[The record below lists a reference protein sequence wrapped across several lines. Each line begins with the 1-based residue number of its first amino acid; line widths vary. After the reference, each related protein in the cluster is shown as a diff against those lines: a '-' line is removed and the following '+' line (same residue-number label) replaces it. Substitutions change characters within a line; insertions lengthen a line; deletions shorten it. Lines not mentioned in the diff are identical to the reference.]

1 MEREEGGEGEEEEQE
16 AWRECSA
23 DGGGAEADEGE
34 CHRSWADD
42 RNRATCP
49 VWVDGPRPRAV
60 AKAQRVAKDRPSDI
74 CGRERRRQ
82 EVTCGLVF

>member
-1 MEREEGGEGEEEEQE
+1 MEEEEEEQE

-23 DGGGAEADEGE
+23 VGGGAAAEAEEGE

-49 VWVDGPRPRAV
+49 VWVDGPRPSA
-60 AKAQRVAKDRPSDI
+60 AAQRVAKDRPSDMY
-74 CGRERRRQ
+74 
-82 EVTCGLVF
+82 VL